1 MALLKQVTENNI
13 SGLENELNDLHKQI
27 KEKGFD
33 VFIKF
38 SKKMIDN
45 APEDKKAKFQEMLNN
60 ITMLQKLKN
69 GSENVGG
76 DEEKK
81 EKYETRKKTFLY
93 ILDKIE
99 ETKNNDQN
107 TEKIW

>member
-27 KEKGFD
+27 KEKKGFD

-45 APEDKKAKFQEMLNN
+45 K
-60 ITMLQKLKN
+60 
-69 GSENVGG
+69 
-76 DEEKK
+76 
-81 EKYETRKKTFLY
+81 RR
-93 ILDKIE
+93 
-99 ETKNNDQN
+99 
-107 TEKIW
+107 